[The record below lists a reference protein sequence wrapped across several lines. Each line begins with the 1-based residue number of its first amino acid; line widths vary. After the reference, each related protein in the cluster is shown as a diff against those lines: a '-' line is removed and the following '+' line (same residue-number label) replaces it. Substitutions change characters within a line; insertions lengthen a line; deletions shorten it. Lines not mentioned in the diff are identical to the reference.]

1 MSDFRLFLE
10 NTQPKGFYQQA
21 AVDDLDFG
29 SEAKRHSMKTSTQIY
44 LPD

>member
-21 AVDDLDFG
+21 AVDLDFG